1 MKPIA
6 LARLLLELPAGRPL
20 ALEPMLLADDFV
32 QRACTVAG
40 ALRQRNAQRVAIHL
54 EDAAELAIALY
65 AAWLAGA
72 EAVLPA
78 DNLTHSRERL
88 ASQIDAWIG
97 DQPGDLLLAD
107 LSGPPLPAAPLAPEE
122 LDLDACRL
130 VLSTSGSTGE
140 PKLIGKSLR
149 QLSNEVQVLENLW
162 GAELGEARIL
172 GSVAAQ
178 HIYGLLFRVLW
189 PLSAGRAFLRRQIAF
204 PEDLQRLSLDQPR
217 FAWVGSPA
225 LLKRMGDNLD
235 WPALRPVV
243 RVFSSGGPLPAEAGE
258 RLHERL
264 GQAPTE
270 IYGSSETGGIAW
282 RQGGQLWQP
291 FDGVSLSQDEHGAL
305 RIESTYLPPGETEQT
320 ADAARLCADGRFEL
334 LGRLDR
340 IVKLEEK
347 RISLPQL
354 EAALAKHPFVSEA
367 RLGVVQEN
375 RASLGALVALSDAG
389 LHELRN
395 GGRRA
400 LTQRLREHLADHC
413 EALALPRRWR
423 LLRRLPGNAQGKLA
437 QSLVD
442 ELLHA
447 PRSLAPEVLAR
458 RETEGEQ
465 HFQLEIPPDL
475 ACFPGHFPKAP
486 VLPGVVQVQWA
497 QQLGRQVFDLP
508 PRFGGMEVLKFQ
520 QLLRPGDT
528 CQLALRWDAARGK
541 LYFAFTRGGAACSS
555 GRILLGTDT

>member
-1 MKPIA
+1 MKPIS
-6 LARLLLELPAGRPL
+6 LARLLLELPAERAL
-20 ALEPMLLADDFV
+20 ALEPSLPAGDFV
-32 QRACTVAG
+32 QRVCNVAG
-40 ALRQRNAQRVAIHL
+40 TLRQRNAQCVAIHL

-78 DNLTHSRERL
+78 DNLAHSRERL
-88 ASQIDAWIG
+88 AARIDAWIG
-97 DQPGDLLLAD
+97 DQPGDLMLAE
-107 LSGPPLPAAPLAPEE
+107 LNGPALEPTE
-122 LDLDACRL
+122 LDIESCHL

-149 QLSNEVQVLENLW
+149 QLSNEVQVLEALW

-204 PEDLQRLSLDQPR
+204 PEDLQRHSLEQPR

-243 RVFSSGGPLPAEAGE
+243 RVFSSGGPLLAEAGE
-258 RLHERL
+258 LLHERL

-291 FDGVSLSQDEHGAL
+291 FDGVKLSQDEHGAL

-423 LLRRLPGNAQGKLA
+423 LLRRLPGNAQGKLP

-447 PRSLAPEVLAR
+447 PRSRDPEVLAHS
-458 RETEGEQ
+458 EAEGEQ
-465 HFQLEIPPDL
+465 HFQLEIPLDL
-475 ACFPGHFPKAP
+475 AYFPGHFPKAP

-520 QLLRPGDT
+520 QLLRPGDL
-528 CQLALRWDAARGK
+528 CQLSLRWDAERGK
-541 LYFAFTRGGAACSS
+541 LYFAFTRGDAACSS
-555 GRILLGTDT
+555 GRILLGAEA

>member
-1 MKPIA
+1 MKPIS
-6 LARLLLELPAGRPL
+6 LARLLPDLPAERIL
-20 ALEPMLLADDFV
+20 ALEPSLPADDFA
-32 QRACTVAG
+32 QRVCAAAG
-40 ALRQRNAQRVAIHL
+40 ALRQRDTQRVAIHL

-78 DNLTHSRERL
+78 DNLAHSRERL
-88 ASQIDAWIG
+88 AARIDAWIG
-97 DQPGDLLLAD
+97 DQPGDLTLAE
-107 LSGPPLPAAPLAPEE
+107 LNGPALAPAE
-122 LDLDACRL
+122 LDLDTCRL

-162 GAELGEARIL
+162 GAELGAAHIL

-204 PEDLQRLSLDQPR
+204 PEDLQRHSLEHPR

-258 RLHERL
+258 LLHERL

-291 FDGVSLSQDEHGAL
+291 FEGVTLSQDEHGAL

-375 RASLGALVALSDAG
+375 RASLGALVALSEAG

-423 LLRRLPGNAQGKLA
+423 LLRRLPGNAQGKLP

-447 PRSLAPEVLAR
+447 PRSRDPEVLAHSAVD
-458 RETEGEQ
+458 GEQ
-465 HFQLEIPPDL
+465 HFQLEIPLDL
-475 ACFPGHFPKAP
+475 AYFPGHFPKAP

-520 QLLRPGDT
+520 QLLRPGDL
-528 CQLALRWDAARGK
+528 CQLSLRWDAERGK
-541 LYFAFTRGGAACSS
+541 LYFAFTRDEAACSS
-555 GRILLGTDT
+555 GRILLGADA

>member
-1 MKPIA
+1 MKPIS
-6 LARLLLELPAGRPL
+6 LARLLLELPAERTL
-20 ALEPMLLADDFV
+20 ALEPALLAGNFV
-32 QRACTVAG
+32 QRVCAVAG
-40 ALRQRNAQRVAIHL
+40 ALRQRNARCVAIHL

-65 AAWLAGA
+65 ATWLAGA

-78 DNLTHSRERL
+78 DNLAHSRERL
-88 ASQIDAWIG
+88 APQIDAWIG
-97 DQPGDLLLAD
+97 DQPGDLDLAE
-107 LSGPPLPAAPLAPEE
+107 LNGPSLAPAE
-122 LDLDACRL
+122 LDLDHCRL

-140 PKLIGKSLR
+140 PKLIGKSLS
-149 QLSNEVQVLENLW
+149 QLSNEVRVLDNLW
-162 GAELGEARIL
+162 GAELGDAHIL

-204 PEDLQRLSLDQPR
+204 PEDLQRHSLAQPR

-243 RVFSSGGPLPAEAGE
+243 RVFSSGGPLPAEAAE
-258 RLHERL
+258 LLHERL

-291 FDGVSLSQDEHGAL
+291 FDGVTLSQDENGAL

-320 ADAARLCADGRFEL
+320 ADAARLGADGRFEL

-375 RASLGALVALSDAG
+375 RASLGALVALSDVG

-423 LLRRLPGNAQGKLA
+423 LLRRLPGNAQGKLP

-447 PRSLAPEVLAR
+447 PRSRDPEVLAHH
-458 RETEGEQ
+458 EADGEQ
-465 HFQLEIPPDL
+465 RFELEIPLDL
-475 ACFPGHFPKAP
+475 AYFPGHFPKAP

-520 QLLRPGDT
+520 QLLRPGDL
-528 CQLALRWDAARGK
+528 CQLSLRWDAERGK
-541 LYFAFTRGGAACSS
+541 LYFAFTRGEATCSS
-555 GRILLGTDT
+555 GRILLGADA

>member
-20 ALEPMLLADDFV
+20 ALEPTLLADDFV
-32 QRACTVAG
+32 PRACAVAG

-78 DNLTHSRERL
+78 DNLAHSRERL

-97 DQPGDLLLAD
+97 DQSGDLLLAE
-107 LSGPPLPAAPLAPEE
+107 LNGPPLPAAPLAPEE

-204 PEDLQRLSLDQPR
+204 PEDLQRLSLEQPR

-447 PRSLAPEVLAR
+447 PRSLAPEVLAH
-458 RETEGEQ
+458 REAEGEQ

-528 CQLALRWDAARGK
+528 CQLSLRWDAARGK

-555 GRILLGTDT
+555 GRILLGAGA

>member
-1 MKPIA
+1 MKSIS

-20 ALEPMLLADDFV
+20 ALEPTLLAGDFV
-32 QRACTVAG
+32 QRVCAAAG

-78 DNLTHSRERL
+78 DNLAHSRERL
-88 ASQIDAWIG
+88 AAQIDAWIG
-97 DQPGDLLLAD
+97 DQPGDLLLAE
-107 LSGPPLPAAPLAPEE
+107 LSGPAVMPTE

-149 QLSNEVQVLENLW
+149 QLDNEVQVLDELW
-162 GAELGEARIL
+162 GAELGDARIL

-189 PLSAGRAFLRRQIAF
+189 PLSVGRAFLRRQIAF

-243 RVFSSGGPLPAEAGE
+243 RVFSSGGPLPAEAGKL
-258 RLHERL
+258 LHERL

-291 FDGVSLSQDEHGAL
+291 FDGVTLSQDEHGAL
-305 RIESTYLPPGETEQT
+305 RVGSTYLAPGETEQT

-354 EAALAKHPFVSEA
+354 EAALMKHPFISEA

-400 LTQRLREHLADHC
+400 LTQRLREHLAGHC

-437 QSLVD
+437 QSRVD

-447 PRSLAPEVLAR
+447 PRTLAPEVLAHN
-458 RETEGEQ
+458 EVEGEQ

-475 ACFPGHFPKAP
+475 ACFPGHFPTAP
-486 VLPGVVQVQWA
+486 VLPGVLQVQWA
-497 QQLGRQVFDLP
+497 QQLGRQVLALP

-520 QLLRPGDT
+520 QLLRPGDL
-528 CQLALRWDAARGK
+528 CQLSLRWDAERGK
-541 LYFAFTRGGAACSS
+541 LYFAFTRGDAACSS
-555 GRILLGTDT
+555 GRILLGAAE

>member
-1 MKPIA
+1 VCSA
-6 LARLLLELPAGRPL
+6 
-20 ALEPMLLADDFV
+20 
-32 QRACTVAG
+32 AG
-40 ALRQRNAQRVAIHL
+40 ALRQREARRVAIHL

-65 AAWLAGA
+65 ACWLAGA

-78 DNLTHSRERL
+78 DNLAHSRERL
-88 ASQIDAWIG
+88 AAQVDAWIG
-97 DQPGDLLLAD
+97 DQPGDLLLAE
-107 LSGPPLPAAPLAPEE
+107 LSGPAVTPSE

-149 QLSNEVQVLENLW
+149 QLSNEVQVLEALW
-162 GAELGEARIL
+162 GEELGDARLL

-258 RLHERL
+258 LLHERL

-291 FDGVSLSQDEHGAL
+291 FDGVTLSQDDHGAL

-354 EAALAKHPFVSEA
+354 EAALMKHPFVSEA

-375 RASLGALVALSDAG
+375 RASLGALVALSDTG

-423 LLRRLPGNAQGKLA
+423 LLRRLPGNAQGKLP

-447 PRSLAPEVLAR
+447 PRSHDPEILAR
-458 RETEGEQ
+458 SEADGEQ
-465 HFQLEIPPDL
+465 HFQLEIPLDL
-475 ACFPGHFPKAP
+475 AYFPGHFPKAP

-497 QQLGRQVFDLP
+497 PHLGRQVFDLP
-508 PRFGGMEVLKFQ
+508 PRFGGREVLKFQ
-520 QLLRPGDT
+520 QLLRPGDL
-528 CQLALRWDAARGK
+528 CRLALRWDAERGK
-541 LYFAFTRGGAACSS
+541 LYFAFTRGEAACSS
-555 GRILLGTDT
+555 GRILLGTDA

>member
-1 MKPIA
+1 MKPIS
-6 LARLLLELPAGRPL
+6 LARLLLDLPAGRTL
-20 ALEPMLLADDFV
+20 ALEPALLAGDFV
-32 QRACTVAG
+32 RRACATAG
-40 ALRQRNAQRVAIHL
+40 ALRQRGIQRVAIHL

-65 AAWLAGA
+65 ATWLAGA

-78 DNLTHSRERL
+78 DNLAHSRERL
-88 ASQIDAWIG
+88 AAQIDAWIG
-97 DQPGDLLLAD
+97 DQPGDLLLD
-107 LSGPPLPAAPLAPEE
+107 GLNGPQLAPAE

-149 QLSNEVQVLENLW
+149 QLSNEVQVLDNLW
-162 GAELGEARIL
+162 GAELGDAHIL

-189 PLSAGRAFLRRQIAF
+189 PLCAGRAFLRRQIAF
-204 PEDLQRLSLDQPR
+204 PEDLQHHSLAQPR
-217 FAWVGSPA
+217 FAWIGSPA

-235 WPALRPVV
+235 WPALRSVV
-243 RVFSSGGPLPAEAGE
+243 RVFSSGGPLPADAGE

-291 FDGVSLSQDEHGAL
+291 FDGVTLSQDEHGAL

-354 EAALAKHPFVSEA
+354 EAALMQHPFVSEA

-375 RASLGALVALSDAG
+375 RASLGALVALTDAG
-389 LHELRN
+389 VHALRN

-400 LTQRLREHLADHC
+400 LTQRLREHLAGHC

-423 LLRRLPGNAQGKLA
+423 LLRNLPGNAQGKLP
-437 QSLVD
+437 QSRVD

-447 PRSLAPEVLAR
+447 PRSRDPEVL
-458 RETEGEQ
+458 EQSSSNGEQ
-465 HFQLEIPPDL
+465 RFELAIPLDL
-475 ACFPGHFPKAP
+475 AYFPGHFPQAP

-497 QQLGRQVFDLP
+497 QQLGRQLFDLP

-520 QLLRPGDT
+520 QLLRPGDL
-528 CQLALRWDAARGK
+528 CQLSLRWDAERGK
-541 LYFAFTRGGAACSS
+541 LYFAFTRGEAACSS
-555 GRILLGTDT
+555 GRILLGADQ

>member
-1 MKPIA
+1 MKPIS
-6 LARLLLELPAGRPL
+6 LARLLLELPAERTL
-20 ALEPMLLADDFV
+20 ALEPALLAGNFL
-32 QRACTVAG
+32 QRVCAVAG
-40 ALRQRNAQRVAIHL
+40 ALRQRNARCVAIHL

-65 AAWLAGA
+65 ATWLAGA

-78 DNLTHSRERL
+78 DNLAHSRERL
-88 ASQIDAWIG
+88 APQIDAWIG
-97 DQPGDLLLAD
+97 DQPGDLDLAE
-107 LSGPPLPAAPLAPEE
+107 LNGPSLAPAE
-122 LDLDACRL
+122 LDLDSCRL
-130 VLSTSGSTGE
+130 ALSTSGSTGE

-149 QLSNEVQVLENLW
+149 QLSNEVRVLDNLW
-162 GAELGEARIL
+162 GAELGDAHIL

-204 PEDLQRLSLDQPR
+204 PEDLQRHSLAQPR

-243 RVFSSGGPLPAEAGE
+243 RVFSSGGPLPAEAAE
-258 RLHERL
+258 LLHARL

-291 FDGVSLSQDEHGAL
+291 FDGVTLSQDENGAL

-320 ADAARLCADGRFEL
+320 ADAARLGADGRFEL

-375 RASLGALVALSDAG
+375 RASLGALVALSDVG

-423 LLRRLPGNAQGKLA
+423 LLRRLPGNAQGKLP

-447 PRSLAPEVLAR
+447 PRSRDPEVLAHH
-458 RETEGEQ
+458 EADGEQ
-465 HFQLEIPPDL
+465 RFELEIPLDL
-475 ACFPGHFPKAP
+475 AYFPGHFPKAP

-520 QLLRPGDT
+520 QLLRPGDL
-528 CQLALRWDAARGK
+528 CQLSLRWDAERGK
-541 LYFAFTRGGAACSS
+541 LYFAFTRGEATCSS
-555 GRILLGTDT
+555 GRILLGADA

>member
-1 MKPIA
+1 MKSIS

-20 ALEPMLLADDFV
+20 ALEPTLLASDFL
-32 QRACTVAG
+32 QRVCAAAG
-40 ALRQRNAQRVAIHL
+40 ALRQRNARRVAIHL

-78 DNLTHSRERL
+78 DNLAHSRERL
-88 ASQIDAWIG
+88 ASRIDAWIG
-97 DQPGDLLLAD
+97 DQPGDLLLAE
-107 LSGPPLPAAPLAPEE
+107 LNGPALPPAPLAPEE

-140 PKLIGKSLR
+140 PKLISKSLR
-149 QLSNEVQVLENLW
+149 QLSNEVQVLEALW
-162 GAELGEARIL
+162 GEQLGDARIL

-258 RLHERL
+258 QLHERL

-291 FDGVSLSQDEHGAL
+291 FEGVMLNQDEHGAL

-320 ADAARLCADGRFEL
+320 ADAARICADGRFEL

-354 EAALAKHPFVSEA
+354 EAALMKHPFVSEA

-389 LHELRN
+389 LYELRN

-423 LLRRLPGNAQGKLA
+423 LLRRLPGNAQGKLP

-447 PRSLAPEVLAR
+447 PRSRDPDVLTHNAVD
-458 RETEGEQ
+458 GEQ
-465 HFQLEIPPDL
+465 HFQLEIPLDL
-475 ACFPGHFPKAP
+475 AYFPGHFPKAP

-520 QLLRPGDT
+520 QLLRPGDL
-528 CQLALRWDAARGK
+528 CQLALRWDAERGK
-541 LYFAFTRGGAACSS
+541 LYFAFTRGEAACSS
-555 GRILLGTDT
+555 GRILLGADE

>member
-1 MKPIA
+1 MKPIS
-6 LARLLLELPAGRPL
+6 LARLLPDLPAERPL
-20 ALEPMLLADDFV
+20 ALEPALSAGDFV
-32 QRACTVAG
+32 QRVCAVAG
-40 ALRQRNAQRVAIHL
+40 ALCQRNTQRVAIHL
-54 EDAAELAIALY
+54 EDAGELAIALY
-65 AAWLAGA
+65 AAWIAGA

-78 DNLTHSRERL
+78 DNLAHSRERL
-88 ASQIDAWIG
+88 AAQIDAWIG
-97 DQPGDLLLAD
+97 DQPGDLLLTELD
-107 LSGPPLPAAPLAPEE
+107 GPAVIPTE

-140 PKLIGKSLR
+140 PKLIGKTLR

-162 GAELGEARIL
+162 GTELGDARVL

-204 PEDLQRLSLDQPR
+204 PEDLQRHSLDQPR

-258 RLHERL
+258 LLQERL

-291 FDGVSLSQDEHGAL
+291 FDGVTLSQDEQGAL

-389 LHELRN
+389 LHALRN

-400 LTQRLREHLADHC
+400 LTQRLREHLAGHC

-423 LLRRLPGNAQGKLA
+423 LLRRLPGNAQGKLP

-447 PRSLAPEVLAR
+447 PRSREPDVLTHNAVD
-458 RETEGEQ
+458 GEQ
-465 HFQLEIPPDL
+465 HFQLEIPLDL
-475 ACFPGHFPKAP
+475 AHFPGHFPQAP

-520 QLLRPGDT
+520 QLLRPGDI
-528 CQLALRWDAARGK
+528 CQLALRWDAGRGK
-541 LYFAFTRGGAACSS
+541 LYFAFTRGEAACSS
-555 GRILLGTDT
+555 GRILLGADQ

>member
-1 MKPIA
+1 MKPIS
-6 LARLLLELPAGRPL
+6 LARLLLDLPAGRPL
-20 ALEPMLLADDFV
+20 ALEPSLDAGEFM
-32 QRACTVAG
+32 QRVATVAG
-40 ALRQRNAQRVAIHL
+40 ALRQRDIRRLAIHL
-54 EDAAELAIALY
+54 DDAADLAIALY
-65 AAWLAGA
+65 GAWLAGA

-78 DNLTHSRERL
+78 DALPHSRERL
-88 ASQIDAWIG
+88 ADGVDAWLG
-97 DQPGDLLLAD
+97 EQEGDLRLDDLDGPDMTLA
-107 LSGPPLPAAPLAPEE
+107 A
-122 LDLDACRL
+122 LDLDTCRL
-130 VLSTSGSTGE
+130 TLSTSGSTGE

-149 QLSNEVQVLENLW
+149 QLSNEVQVLEALW
-162 GAELGEARIL
+162 GTELGTACVL

-189 PLSAGRAFLRRQIAF
+189 PLSAGRPFLRRQIAF
-204 PEDLQRLSLDQPR
+204 PEDLQRLSLAQPR

-225 LLKRMGDNLD
+225 LLKRMGENLD
-235 WPALRPVV
+235 WPALRQVA
-243 RVFSSGGPLPAEAGE
+243 RVFSSGGPLPAEAAE
-258 RLHERL
+258 QLRERL
-264 GQAPTE
+264 GQWPTE

-291 FDGVSLSQDEHGAL
+291 FDGVTLSQDENGAL
-305 RIESTYLPPGETEQT
+305 RIDSTYLPPGETEQT
-320 ADAARLCADGRFEL
+320 ADAARLRADGRFEL

-354 EAALAKHPFVSEA
+354 EQALGQHPFVSEA
-367 RLGVVQEN
+367 RLGVVQEG
-375 RASLGALVALSDAG
+375 RASLGALVALSDSG
-389 LHELRN
+389 LHALRN

-400 LTQRLREHLADHC
+400 LAQRLREHLAGHC

-423 LLRRLPGNAQGKLA
+423 FMRRLPGNTQGKLPQA
-437 QSLVD
+437 LVD

-447 PRSLAPEVLAR
+447 PRSRDPEVLEHSTHDA
-458 RETEGEQ
+458 EQ
-465 HFQLEIPPDL
+465 CFRLEIPLDL
-475 ACFPGHFPKAP
+475 AHFPGHFPTAP

-528 CQLALRWDAARGK
+528 CELALRWDAERGK
-541 LYFAFTRGGAACSS
+541 LYFAFARGEAACSS
-555 GRILLGTDT
+555 GRILLGPSNE

>member
-1 MKPIA
+1 MKPIS
-6 LARLLLELPAGRPL
+6 LARLLLELPAGRLL
-20 ALEPMLLADDFV
+20 ALEPTLLAGDFV
-32 QRACTVAG
+32 QRVCAAAG
-40 ALRQRNAQRVAIHL
+40 ALRQRNVRCVAIHL
-54 EDAAELAIALY
+54 EDAAELAVALY

-72 EAVLPA
+72 EAILPA
-78 DNLTHSRERL
+78 DNLAHSRERL
-88 ASQIDAWIG
+88 AAQIDAWIG
-97 DQPGDLLLAD
+97 DQPGELQIAELN
-107 LSGPPLPAAPLAPEE
+107 GPALQPAE

-149 QLSNEVQVLENLW
+149 QLSNEVQVLDNLW
-162 GAELGEARIL
+162 GAELGDARIL

-204 PEDLQRLSLDQPR
+204 PEDLQRHSLDQPR

-235 WPALRPVV
+235 WPALRRVV

-258 RLHERL
+258 LLHERL

-291 FDGVSLSQDEHGAL
+291 FEGGVLSQDEHGAL
-305 RIESTYLPPGETEQT
+305 RIESTYLPPGATEQT

-389 LHELRN
+389 LHALRN

-400 LTQRLREHLADHC
+400 LTQRLREHLAGHC

-423 LLRRLPGNAQGKLA
+423 LLRRLPGNAQGKLP
-437 QSLVD
+437 QGLVD

-447 PRSLAPEVLAR
+447 PRSLAPEVLAHN
-458 RETEGEQ
+458 EVDGEQ

-475 ACFPGHFPKAP
+475 ACFPGHFPTAP

-497 QQLGRQVFDLP
+497 QQLGRQVLQLP

-520 QLLRPGDT
+520 QLLRPGDI

-541 LYFAFTRGGAACSS
+541 LYFAFTRGEAACSS
-555 GRILLGTDT
+555 GRILLGAHE

>member
-1 MKPIA
+1 MKPIS

-20 ALEPMLLADDFV
+20 ALEPTLLAGDFV
-32 QRACTVAG
+32 QRVCAAAG

-65 AAWLAGA
+65 ATWLAGA

-78 DNLTHSRERL
+78 DNLAHSRERL
-88 ASQIDAWIG
+88 AAQIDAWIG
-97 DQPGDLLLAD
+97 DQPGDLLLAELD
-107 LSGPPLPAAPLAPEE
+107 GPELAPTE

-140 PKLIGKSLR
+140 PKLIGKTLH
-149 QLSNEVQVLENLW
+149 QLSNEVQVLDNLW
-162 GAELGEARIL
+162 GAELGDARIL

-217 FAWVGSPA
+217 FAWIGSPA

-235 WPALRPVV
+235 WPTLRRVV
-243 RVFSSGGPLPAEAGE
+243 RVFSSGGPLPADAGE
-258 RLHERL
+258 LLHERL
-264 GQAPTE
+264 GQAATE

-291 FDGVSLSQDEHGAL
+291 FEGVALSQDEHGAL

-354 EAALAKHPFVSEA
+354 EAALMNHPFVSEA

-400 LTQRLREHLADHC
+400 LTQRLREHLAGHC

-423 LLRRLPGNAQGKLA
+423 LLRRLPGNAQGKLP
-437 QSLVD
+437 QGMVD

-447 PRSLAPEVLAR
+447 PRSLAPEVLAHN
-458 RETEGEQ
+458 EVDGEQ

-475 ACFPGHFPKAP
+475 ACFPGHFPTAP

-520 QLLRPGDT
+520 QLLRPGDH

-541 LYFAFTRGGAACSS
+541 LYFAFSRGEAACSS
-555 GRILLGTDT
+555 GRILLGAHE

>member
-1 MKPIA
+1 MKPIS
-6 LARLLLELPAGRPL
+6 LARLLPDLPAERPL
-20 ALEPMLLADDFV
+20 ALEPALSAGDFV
-32 QRACTVAG
+32 QRVCAVAG
-40 ALRQRNAQRVAIHL
+40 ALCQRNTQRVAIHL
-54 EDAAELAIALY
+54 EDAGELAIALY

-78 DNLTHSRERL
+78 DNLAHSRERL
-88 ASQIDAWIG
+88 AAQIDAWIG
-97 DQPGDLLLAD
+97 DQPGDLLLTELD
-107 LSGPPLPAAPLAPEE
+107 GPAVIPTE

-140 PKLIGKSLR
+140 PKLIGKTLR

-162 GAELGEARIL
+162 GTELGDARVL

-204 PEDLQRLSLDQPR
+204 PEDLQRHSLDQPR

-258 RLHERL
+258 QLHERL

-291 FDGVSLSQDEHGAL
+291 FEGVTLSQDEHGAL
-305 RIESTYLPPGETEQT
+305 RIESTYLPPGESEQT

-354 EAALAKHPFVSEA
+354 EQALMQHPFVSEA

-389 LHELRN
+389 LHALRN

-400 LTQRLREHLADHC
+400 LTQRLREHLAGHC

-423 LLRRLPGNAQGKLA
+423 LLRRLPGNAQGKLP
-437 QSLVD
+437 QRLVD

-447 PRSLAPEVLAR
+447 PRSRDPEVLTRSEA
-458 RETEGEQ
+458 EGEQ
-465 HFQLEIPPDL
+465 RFQLEIPPDL
-475 ACFPGHFPKAP
+475 AHFPGHFPQAP

-528 CQLALRWDAARGK
+528 CQLALRWDAKRGK
-541 LYFAFTRGGAACSS
+541 LYFAFSRDEAACSS
-555 GRILLGTDT
+555 GRILLGANE

>member
-1 MKPIA
+1 MKPIS
-6 LARLLLELPAGRPL
+6 LARLLLELPAERTL
-20 ALEPMLLADDFV
+20 ALEPALLAGNFV
-32 QRACTVAG
+32 QRVCAVAG
-40 ALRQRNAQRVAIHL
+40 ALRQRNARCVAIHL

-65 AAWLAGA
+65 ATWLAGA

-78 DNLTHSRERL
+78 DNLAHSRERL
-88 ASQIDAWIG
+88 APQIDAWIG
-97 DQPGDLLLAD
+97 DQPGDLDLAE
-107 LSGPPLPAAPLAPEE
+107 LNGPSLAPAE
-122 LDLDACRL
+122 LDLDHCRL

-140 PKLIGKSLR
+140 PKLIGKSLS
-149 QLSNEVQVLENLW
+149 QLSNEVRVLDNLW
-162 GAELGEARIL
+162 GAELGDAHIL

-204 PEDLQRLSLDQPR
+204 PEDLQRHSLAQPR

-243 RVFSSGGPLPAEAGE
+243 RIFSSGGPLPAGAAEL
-258 RLHERL
+258 LHERL

-291 FDGVSLSQDEHGAL
+291 FDGVTLSQDENGAL

-320 ADAARLCADGRFEL
+320 ADAVRLGADGRFEL

-375 RASLGALVALSDAG
+375 RASLGALVALSDVG

-423 LLRRLPGNAQGKLA
+423 LLRRLPGNAQGKLP

-447 PRSLAPEVLAR
+447 PRSRDPEVLAHH
-458 RETEGEQ
+458 EADSEQ
-465 HFQLEIPPDL
+465 RFELEIPLDL
-475 ACFPGHFPKAP
+475 AYFPGHFPKAP

-520 QLLRPGDT
+520 QLLRPGDL
-528 CQLALRWDAARGK
+528 CQLSLRWDAERGK
-541 LYFAFTRGGAACSS
+541 LYFAFTRGEATCSS
-555 GRILLGTDT
+555 GRILLGADA

>member
-1 MKPIA
+1 MKPIS
-6 LARLLLELPAGRPL
+6 LARLLLDLPAGRIL
-20 ALEPMLLADDFV
+20 ALEPSLPANDFV
-32 QRACTVAG
+32 RRVCAAAG
-40 ALRQRNAQRVAIHL
+40 ALRQRDTQRVAIHL

-72 EAVLPA
+72 ETVLSA
-78 DNLTHSRERL
+78 DNLAHSRERL
-88 ASQIDAWIG
+88 AARIDAWIG
-97 DQPGDLLLAD
+97 DQPGDLTLAE
-107 LSGPPLPAAPLAPEE
+107 LNGPSLAPAE

-162 GAELGEARIL
+162 GAELGAAHIL

-204 PEDLQRLSLDQPR
+204 PEDLQRHSLEQPR

-258 RLHERL
+258 LLHERL

-291 FDGVSLSQDEHGAL
+291 FEGVTLSQDEHGAL

-320 ADAARLCADGRFEL
+320 ADAARLCPDGRFEL

-375 RASLGALVALSDAG
+375 RASLGALVALSEAG

-423 LLRRLPGNAQGKLA
+423 LLRRLPGNAQGKLP
-437 QSLVD
+437 QGLVD

-447 PRSLAPEVLAR
+447 PRSRDPEVLTHNAVD
-458 RETEGEQ
+458 GEQ
-465 HFQLEIPPDL
+465 HFQLEIPLDL
-475 ACFPGHFPKAP
+475 AYFPGHFPKAP

-520 QLLRPGDT
+520 QLLRPGDR
-528 CQLALRWDAARGK
+528 CRLSLRWDAERGK
-541 LYFAFTRGGAACSS
+541 LYFAFTRDDAACSS
-555 GRILLGTDT
+555 GRILLGAGA